1 MKTLGKISV
10 ILILIGLL
18 GLTIY
23 LWYQN
28 RKLKDYQ
35 QLQVLTEYK
44 TDTIFI
50 EKEFKPKPSYS
61 DSVKPKEILVYENPR
76 FNDSITLDSSYG
88 DDYGFSNQDSLFQIL
103 LEEYKL
109 QLNLVNPETG
119 TYSSRIFP
127 INLEDYTYNWYQGT
141 LTTEKRKRLS
151 LKPYAYA
158 RYRIFNNLLDLGTGI
173 SFKTK
178 NLDYN
183 LGINAFHYPSLKKG
197 IGFDLEVGIKY
208 NF

>member
-1 MKTLGKISV
+1 MKTLGKVSV

-28 RKLKDYQ
+28 RILRDNQ

-50 EKEFKPKPSYS
+50 EKEFKPEPSYPEQ
-61 DSVKPKEILVYENPR
+61 VKEKEILVYENQGD
-76 FNDSITLDSSYG
+76 DSITFASYT
-88 DDYGFSNQDSLFQIL
+88 DVKKRFSNQDSLFQIL
-103 LEEYKL
+103 LEESKL
-109 QLNLVNPETG
+109 QLNLVNPSTG
-119 TYSSRIFP
+119 IYSSRIFP
-127 INLEDYTYNWYQGT
+127 INLNDYTYNWYQGT
-141 LTTEKRKRLS
+141 LTAEKRKRLS

-158 RYRIFNNLLDLGTGI
+158 KYRIFNNLLDLGTGI

-183 LGINAFHYPSLKKG
+183 LGINAFHYPSFKKG
-197 IGFDLEVGIKY
+197 IGFDFEVGIKY